1 MAADPRV
8 PLWIRRG
15 IIAAAVGLAF
25 GLWLS
30 WRLGLTLAAL
40 ILIADTIYQSKT
52 MSLIPASARVIVA
65 QRRTGRRL
73 ALLRPSGFLAL
84 HARKIPGSPS
94 VIDHLVVG
102 PPGVYAVDS
111 EYWDR
116 RLSVRAGSGNALY
129 HGPASKKERLV
140 HARWEATQ
148 VARLVGAALQQE
160 LRVRPVM
167 VIYGPKVPWV
177 VARLRGVD
185 VLPGGGI
192 RKYFKK
198 QVRASQ
204 YRLSAQQISRIYEVA
219 AEVLPPVG

>member
-1 MAADPRV
+1 V
-8 PLWIRRG
+8 PVWIRRG
-15 IIAAAVGLAF
+15 VLAVAVGVAF
-25 GLWLS
+25 GVWLS
-30 WRLGLTLAAL
+30 WRVGLTLAAL
-40 ILIADTIYQSKT
+40 VVIADTIYQSKA
-52 MSLIPASARVIVA
+52 MSVIPASARVIVA
-65 QRRTGRRL
+65 QRRTRRRL
-73 ALLRPSGFLAL
+73 ALLRTSGFLAL
-84 HARKIPGSPS
+84 HARAIPGSPS

-116 RLSVRAGSGNALY
+116 RLSVRAGAGNALY
-129 HGPASKKERLV
+129 HGPANKKERLI

-148 VARLVGAALQQE
+148 AARLVGSALHQE

-167 VIYGPKVPWV
+167 VIYGPKIPWI

-198 QVRASQ
+198 QVRASH

-219 AEVLPPVG
+219 GDVLPPIG